1 MIYDLLAPFYD
12 AINAEI
18 DYKKWADFIEEILK
32 KECNSRP
39 ELLLDLGCGTGRMT
53 L

>member
-18 DYKKWADFIEEILK
+18 DYEKWSDFIEEILK
-32 KECNSRP
+32 K
-39 ELLLDLGCGTGRMT
+39 
-53 L
+53 